1 MPTVIDF
8 HSMGKYTKDD
18 LKMSQKEPRVGFG
31 AKIVTFYEIDPSTMF
46 CFLDAPYI
54 YAGETSFQIRDEM

>member
-1 MPTVIDF
+1 
-8 HSMGKYTKDD
+8 MGKYTKDD